1 MPVTLVHSAR
11 RCRRIVVFAFFREER
26 HELHLVL
33 YLSAAGTHISRRIAA
48 VELARIR
55 QSGGYESTLGT
66 GELLCSLA
74 EVVLGNCLSAIDAVA
89 HLYRVKVDLHDAM
102 LAPQRFN

>member
-11 RCRRIVVFAFFREER
+11 RCRRIVVLTFLREER

-33 YLSAAGTHISRRIAA
+33 YLSAAGQHISRRIAA
-48 VELARIR
+48 VELARSR

-66 GELLCSLA
+66 GEFLCSLA
-74 EVVLGNCLSAIDAVA
+74 EVVLGNSVSALDAVA
-89 HLYRVKVDLHDAM
+89 HLYRVKIHLHDAM
-102 LAPQRFN
+102 LAPQRFY